1 MFSYVSPFPLSLV
14 ILSLPFTSSSFVGG
28 GLHVS
33 EEGTLLFG
41 RGNDKRAAIHR
52 ENQFAF
58 HRISNFKAYHWIP
71 LEKKFIWKITYPS
84 QYDIAKYLGK
94 LSVQVYF
101 IVLLFLVCCLLVF
114 FCVVVKK
121 YCIIF
126 YIFSLSYFKI

>member
-114 FCVVVKK
+114 LCR
-121 YCIIF
+121 C
-126 YIFSLSYFKI
+126 